1 MTRKINYTTIP
12 TDYVRFYPM
21 DWNWIDSAWNANATI
36 TNWTFTS
43 SSFSYISDQL
53 DWWASTT
60 FTYSSATYTNSYLIK
75 NWQVIKNSWEVSS
88 TALSWV
94 SWNSYQWLFL
104 FNKTLSS
111 EEEAQIE
118 AYAKRRLWPTYWQTR
133 RSQNN
138 DFPKYSLP
146 NLENWKV
153 LEISKPA
160 SWWVYYD
167 QTGNWNNSTTITNV
181 TDSTNGLYNVMS
193 FNWTD
198 SKIITNNTL
207 NTNVLTIISTFNTSD
222 NSTPTNWSFIIW
234 VWQKSTSNTFSK
246 NIIINNWIIKVY
258 DTEQNV
264 SLWEIISSTNTYN
277 DWKNHRVGCVFN
289 WTSCDLYIDWVLIW
303 SWTSNWQ
310 NVNLWETNIGTFLLW
325 NWSYGQYFDWDVI
338 SPVIC
343 NYALSDQEMQQDY
356 YSNKTI

>member
-1 MTRKINYTTIP
+1 MTRKINYTYIP
-12 TDYVRFYPM
+12 IDYVRFYPM
-21 DWNWIDSAWNANATI
+21 DWNGNNITSSNNATV
-36 TNWTFTS
+36 TNPIWTTS
-43 SSFSYISDQL
+43 SYSYIKLQL

-118 AYAKRRLWPTYWQTR
+118 AYAKRRLWPDYWQTR

-146 NLENWKV
+146 NLEDWKV

-193 FNWTD
+193 FD
-198 SKIITNNTL
+198 GSSSYITL
-207 NTNVLTIISTFNTSD
+207 
-222 NSTPTNWSFIIW
+222 
-234 VWQKSTSNTFSK
+234 
-246 NIIINNWIIKVY
+246 
-258 DTEQNV
+258 
-264 SLWEIISSTNTYN
+264 STNTVPATWDVTINWWLYQSNTTTWIWIDWN
-277 DWKNHRVGCVFN
+277 DWGANRWDFYA
-289 WTSCDLYIDWVLIW
+289 WTSWIAWYDAVWWALFW
-303 SWTSNWQ
+303 SWIEQNKWYMVTFIKRGSNRELWINWIL
-310 NVNLWETNIGTFLLW
+310 NVSDTNASTLSWTAEYIW
-325 NWSYGQYFDWDVI
+325 RKKSAASDYFPWKI
-338 SPVIC
+338 SPPKVW
-343 NYALSDQEMQQDY
+343 NRALSDQEVQQEY
-356 YSNKTI
+356 YSNKII